1 MGGRQMRAKYNDT
14 YYEDA
19 MMKYITL
26 YSNLLFFSLAEEE
39 QTLWKLLA
47 YKIERSIANGKH
59 KAQADAPNKYRH
71 IGQRQVQALL

>member
-1 MGGRQMRAKYNDT
+1 MRAKYNDT

-47 YKIERSIANGKH
+47 YKIERSIANG
-59 KAQADAPNKYRH
+59 
-71 IGQRQVQALL
+71 